1 MPEFVVVD
9 RLVKRYGAR
18 LAVRGVSFAFEDGEV
33 IGLLGP
39 NGSGKSTILRVLA
52 GYLPPSAGTARIAG
66 IDVATDSLAARRQ
79 VGYVPEDAP
88 LYDGMRVGEF
98 LHFMAAIKGVARRAK
113 HRVVGAAAEQLQLG
127 PVLVCRSASSR
138 AAIAKRVAIAQALVN
153 DPPLLILDEPTN
165 ALDAYQVIEVRALVR
180 ALAGRRTVLRRLAC
194 AY

>member
-66 IDVATDSLAARRQ
+66 IDVARTRSPRGGRA
-79 VGYVPEDAP
+79 
-88 LYDGMRVGEF
+88 GMCPRMHPSTTACASE
-98 LHFMAAIKGVARRAK
+98 RSCTSW
-113 HRVVGAAAEQLQLG
+113 LQ
-127 PVLVCRSASSR
+127 S
-138 AAIAKRVAIAQALVN
+138 K
-153 DPPLLILDEPTN
+153 
-165 ALDAYQVIEVRALVR
+165 EVRAEPNLR
-180 ALAGRRTVLRRLAC
+180 WAARLPDSWHSGR
-194 AY
+194 

>member
-79 VGYVPEDAP
+79 QVQETWRRIWCGYVTWA
-88 LYDGMRVGEF
+88 
-98 LHFMAAIKGVARRAK
+98 
-113 HRVVGAAAEQLQLG
+113 
-127 PVLVCRSASSR
+127 
-138 AAIAKRVAIAQALVN
+138 
-153 DPPLLILDEPTN
+153 T
-165 ALDAYQVIEVRALVR
+165 
-180 ALAGRRTVLRRLAC
+180 AG
-194 AY
+194 